1 MSQRRK
7 VEAGK
12 KRDER
17 SIRKAHQV
25 KRRQKEVFSSYFL
38 EDQNYAGF
46 SNQLATLGLKLRDIP
61 GDGNCLFRALG
72 DQLDGNNRRHHY
84 HRSETVKYMI
94 ENRNDFEPF
103 VEDDCSFHDH
113 VRKLSLDGTYAGND
127 SIVAF
132 ARNNAVN
139 VVIHQLNAPMWTING
154 VDSGRGLPTRQ
165 LHIAYHNG
173 DHYSSVRK
181 LNDNTEA
188 PNNIKLA
195 VKSEIGGK
203 PSSGGS
209 KERGK
214 RKQMSPKLRRQAEQ
228 VMNITGCQDTKL
240 ILDAL
245 DDCSFDI
252 DTTVSMVLQIMHLSS
267 DGSGEEDLVGGGK
280 SSTKR
285 HPRSPEIT
293 PPPTTG
299 TTDKRSTGDRKM
311 TKSASKNHMQAVADE
326 KRSTPEKTTSTAQD
340 KKTNKTSQK
349 RLSNR
354 QRKEQARRDRKK
366 RSNEERRS
374 RGTGPGGQNNNS
386 DSDENIIVTNIK
398 LLNI

>member
-1 MSQRRK
+1 M
-7 VEAGK
+7 G
-12 KRDER
+12 
-17 SIRKAHQV
+17 
-25 KRRQKEVFSSYFL
+25 
-38 EDQNYAGF
+38 YAGF

-154 VDSGRGLPTRQ
+154 VDGGRVPTRQ

-245 DDCSFDI
+245 DDRSFDI

-293 PPPTTG
+293 PSPTTG
-299 TTDKRSTGDRKM
+299 TTDKKSTGDRKV
-311 TKSASKNHMQAVADE
+311 TKSLSKNHMQPVADE
-326 KRSTPEKTTSTAQD
+326 KRSSGATPEKTTSTAQD

-366 RSNEERRS
+366 RSNEEKRS
-374 RGTGPGGQNNNS
+374 RGGTAPGGQNNNS